1 MAEDFR
7 ARMGSVLEEIQ
18 RLTAQAE
25 EWEQIAQKQQA
36 QIEELDLL
44 VRQRDEQLAE
54 QQARVEELEEA
65 LRQRDQELE
74 TLRRQLAE
82 ATALPRREEE
92 LAVLHERLAEK
103 EAVEAVLRE
112 ELARLTSAP
121 SAEGQQPTPDWAAPL
136 GALAEQVRAQ
146 GEALAGMRAFLQ
158 EEMARLHSRLDRL
171 ERVRL
176 EAPAPAAAVAPPA
189 PAVFVPVEA
198 PPEIV
203 LPPETVPP
211 AAAPVAPPMAAPPF
225 PAPEEPLQAVLYE
238 ALDMLPAATCIGLA
252 SLDGLS
258 VEMMVRQEQRVELP
272 LEIELADLTREAA
285 RVTAAMGIGPLL
297 TLAFQTSDE
306 HCLISPVGE
315 DHFAFLL
322 SPLAGGPDLRRAQ
335 AILLQTAIRLNEIG

>member
-7 ARMGSVLEEIQ
+7 TRMGSVLEEIQ

-82 ATALPRREEE
+82 SAARPHLEEE
-92 LAVLHERLAEK
+92 LAILRERLAEK
-103 EAVEAVLRE
+103 EAVEIALRK
-112 ELARLTSAP
+112 ELAHLSPAP
-121 SAEGQQPTPDWAAPL
+121 PAEGPPPAPDWAAPL

-146 GEALAGMRAFLQ
+146 GEALASMRVFLQ
-158 EEMARLHSRLDRL
+158 EEMARLHGRLDRL
-171 ERVRL
+171 EVARL
-176 EAPAPAAAVAPPA
+176 EAPAAAVAPPA

-198 PPEIV
+198 PPEIA
-203 LPPETVPP
+203 LPPEIVPP
-211 AAAPVAPPMAAPPF
+211 AAAPVAPPVAAPPF

-297 TLAFQTSDE
+297 TLAFQTGDE